1 MTARQKLIN
10 GETIF
15 ERNMRY
21 DIVFFDF
28 DGTLV
33 DSATAKRQAFF
44 DLFPNTED
52 YTRVIQKVLEA
63 DPDGS
68 RYKVIPRMLEE
79 MQRMDLVVPEDGNP
93 DRLIRQYARN
103 VMEAVSR
110 APEMPGAKH
119 LLETLHSKNT
129 ALYLCSNTPH
139 EAIVPLVKAKHWD
152 SYFQDVVGYP
162 AAKDDFVRRTLEH
175 SGVATE
181 RVAYIG
187 DGISDRK
194 AAASS
199 GIKFFCIQDRNDLI
213 RIGSEM
219 AGVANL

>member
-1 MTARQKLIN
+1 MKERQKLIN
-10 GETIF
+10 GESIS
-15 ERNMRY
+15 EPNMQY
-21 DIVFFDF
+21 DVVFFDF

-33 DSATAKRQAFF
+33 DSAAVKRQAFF
-44 DLFPNTED
+44 DLFPDTEGH
-52 YTRVIQKVLEA
+52 TKVVQMVLEA

-68 RYKVIPRMLEE
+68 RYLVIPRMVEE
-79 MQRMDLVVPEDGNP
+79 MRRIDIMVPEDGNS
-93 DRLIRQYARN
+93 DRLTQQYARN
-103 VMEAVSR
+103 VLHAVCR
-110 APEMPGAKH
+110 ATEMPGAKH

-129 ALYLCSNTPH
+129 SLYLCSNTPH

-152 SYFQDVVGYP
+152 GYFQDIVGYP
-162 AAKDDFVRRTLEH
+162 TVKDDFVRRTIERN
-175 SGVATE
+175 GVPVE

-199 GIKFFCIQDRNDLI
+199 GIKFYCIRDRNDLI

-219 AGVANL
+219 EGVVNL